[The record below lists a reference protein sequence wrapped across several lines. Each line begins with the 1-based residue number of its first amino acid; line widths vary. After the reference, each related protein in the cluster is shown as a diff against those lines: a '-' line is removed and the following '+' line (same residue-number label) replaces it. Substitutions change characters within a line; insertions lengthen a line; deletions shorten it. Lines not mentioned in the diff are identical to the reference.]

1 MGIAHHETSS
11 AHGKLGGQRPPYL
24 LRTNP
29 PRPLT
34 PAPGLRT
41 RDPAGLPFGAGYPY
55 AHGMNR
61 IERIFEQHRAAGSRA
76 LMPFLTAGDPD
87 LATTASML
95 AAIERAGGSIVEL
108 GIPFSDPIADGPII
122 QASMARALERQ
133 VTPQQVLATVA
144 GARAQLSI
152 GLVAMVSYSI
162 VYRLGPETFIADA
175 AEAGI
180 DGLIVPDLPLEESDA
195 VCARAAAAK
204 LTCSFLISP
213 TTPLERARALARASS
228 GFVYLVARA
237 GVTGERAE
245 LADELPQR
253 IEQIRAVTDLPIT
266 VGFGIANA
274 DQVREVVRV
283 ADAAIVG
290 SAIVRRIAEH
300 SDLGTNGLVADV
312 ESFVR
317 HLATGLDAP
326 AAAD

>member
-1 MGIAHHETSS
+1 
-11 AHGKLGGQRPPYL
+11 
-24 LRTNP
+24 
-29 PRPLT
+29 
-34 PAPGLRT
+34 
-41 RDPAGLPFGAGYPY
+41 
-55 AHGMNR
+55 
-61 IERIFEQHRAAGSRA
+61 
-76 LMPFLTAGDPD
+76 
-87 LATTASML
+87 ML